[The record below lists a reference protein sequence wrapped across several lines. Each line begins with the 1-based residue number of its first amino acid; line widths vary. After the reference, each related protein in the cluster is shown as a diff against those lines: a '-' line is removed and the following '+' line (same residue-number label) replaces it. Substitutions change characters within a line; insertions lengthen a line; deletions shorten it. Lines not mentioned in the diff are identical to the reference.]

1 MKFFTNRSITKKVLI
16 VILTVMLLTFSIPKP
31 VHAAGGILLG
41 PLTALCT
48 TLVDSVQHI
57 LERFM
62 LGEWNTF
69 MKDVND
75 KDSYNSN
82 PGGAANVNLD
92 ADGVKIGGAW
102 WGDFTGTEIPVIQ
115 YTPEEIFANRVPAL
129 DVNFIKPSVTTPR
142 GEEWDKEHNI
152 AMKLQPVIA
161 SWYVAMRTLALVGL
175 LSVLVYLG
183 IRMLLTGIAADKA
196 KYKKML
202 MDWLVA
208 ICLLFALHYIMSFA
222 LTMSEV
228 VTSMIADTATG
239 SITVTFDGNTFT
251 GNLMS
256 YVRFMIQAEDTM
268 TSLGFFFLYIMLM
281 IYTVK
286 FTWVYLKRVVNMAF
300 LTLIAPLVA
309 VTYPIDKV
317 SDGKAQAFNLWI
329 KEFAFNALLQPLHL
343 LLYIVLLG
351 SATELVAINPL
362 YAVICLGFIT
372 AGEKLFK
379 KMFGF
384 DKASGGT
391 LGSLAAAAG
400 VSTLAHSA
408 LMKLGKGPHGGK
420 GGPPGKVRTND
431 QREGKNPGANKGY
444 NSFDKES
451 NQGINE
457 LESNGNQNQLPSGND
472 EGQVPPPSGNG
483 GGPDQ
488 PQGGDNA
495 APVPPPD
502 GENEPIQF
510 AGQEEM
516 DTLGK
521 EIDELEANGDAWS
534 DPELAEQM
542 RQKQARYAE
551 LEAERKAQQNPAPQG
566 NENVK
571 QAMKNLGPEQPE
583 TWQETMDR
591 INNELYQEKVDAAKR
606 PTWSSLREADKQ
618 AKEQRKEQKAEE
630 RSRKRRELGMA
641 IGTQAGRREIGRKLG
656 VGAYKTIRGIKAA
669 APTALKNGARF
680 VAKTGTRAAM
690 GAALAATAGVIGA
703 TTGDGE
709 TALKWAA
716 GGFGVGAATGG
727 NLFEGTAGKVVKNNR
742 TVRDAYGAGKY
753 GSAIDARNAKADKQY
768 LRSQEHD
775 DEYEKYFKEGQYRM
789 TKEEFTKATREYR
802 EVGITNKKDIRKALH
817 LEAQY
822 AKNGGDKK
830 EIRGKVQNIV
840 QTYDGVNKKAVY
852 GENKEATEAALKN
865 IESQLS
871 NMKDAKQ
878 RRSVANEILQGYRDW
893 YNTP

>member
-16 VILTVMLLTFSIPKP
+16 VILTIMLLTFSIPKP

-69 MKDVND
+69 MKDIDD

-208 ICLLFALHYIMSFA
+208 MCLLFALHYIMSFA

-228 VTSMIADTATG
+228 VTSMIANTATG

-420 GGPPGKVRTND
+420 GGPQGKVRTND

-457 LESNGNQNQLPSGND
+457 LESNGSQNQ
-472 EGQVPPPSGNG
+472 PPSGNNG
-483 GGPDQ
+483 EP
-488 PQGGDNA
+488 PPGGDNGS
-495 APVPPPD
+495 PVPPPD
-502 GENEPIQF
+502 GENIPQGLNE
-510 AGQEEM
+510 
-516 DTLGK
+516 
-521 EIDELEANGDAWS
+521 DE
-534 DPELAEQM
+534 
-542 RQKQARYAE
+542 QARYDELKDYSNQLDGEDLSENDKIRMAE
-551 LEAERKAQQNPAPQG
+551 LEELEQKKKEAEEYQARQQEKQDPGPQG
-566 NENVK
+566 SENVK
-571 QAMKNLGPEQPE
+571 QAMKNLGPDQPE

-591 INNELYQEKVDAAKR
+591 INNELYQEKVEAAKR

-618 AKEQRKEQKAEE
+618 AKEQRKEQRAEE
-630 RSRKRRELGMA
+630 RSRKRRELGLA
-641 IGTQAGRREIGRKLG
+641 LGTQAGRKEIGRKLG
-656 VGAYKTIRGIKAA
+656 VGAYKTIRGIKQA

-753 GSAIDARNAKADKQY
+753 GSAIDARNAKSDKQY

>member
-1 MKFFTNRSITKKVLI
+1 MKNFTNRSKLKKVLI
-16 VILTVMLLTFSIPKP
+16 VILTVMLLTFSVPKP

-41 PLTALCT
+41 PITALCT

-129 DVNFIKPSVTTPR
+129 DVNFIKPSVTT
-142 GEEWDKEHNI
+142 GDDNWDKEHNI

-208 ICLLFALHYIMSFA
+208 MCLLFALHYIMSFA

-228 VTSMIADTATG
+228 VTSMIANTATG

-488 PQGGDNA
+488 PQGGDNV

-502 GENEPIQF
+502 GDNEPIQF

-591 INNELYQEKVDAAKR
+591 INNELYQEKVEAAKR

-618 AKEQRKEQKAEE
+618 AKEQRKEQRAEE
-630 RSRKRRELGMA
+630 RSRKRRELGLA
-641 IGTQAGRREIGRKLG
+641 LGTQAGRKEIGRNLG
-656 VGAYKTIRGIKAA
+656 VGAYKTIRGIKQA

-727 NLFEGTAGKVVKNNR
+727 NLFEGTVGKVVKNNR

-802 EVGITNKKDIRKALH
+802 EVGITNKKDIRRALH

-878 RRSVANEILQGYRDW
+878 RKSVANEILQGYRDW

>member
-16 VILTVMLLTFSIPKP
+16 VILTVMLLTFSVPKP

-41 PLTALCT
+41 PITALCT

-69 MKDVND
+69 MKDVDD

-183 IRMLLTGIAADKA
+183 IRMLLTGVAADKA

-208 ICLLFALHYIMSFA
+208 MCLLFALHYIMSFA

-228 VTSMIADTATG
+228 VTSMIANTATG

-444 NSFDKES
+444 NSFDKEG

-457 LESNGNQNQLPSGND
+457 LEDNGNQEQLPSGNG

-483 GGPDQ
+483 EGQNQ
-488 PQGGDNA
+488 PQGGDND

-502 GENEPIQF
+502 GDNEQIQF

-516 DTLGK
+516 DTLGR
-521 EIDELEANGDAWS
+521 EIDELEENGDAWS
-534 DPELAEQM
+534 DPELRAQM
-542 RQKQARYAE
+542 EQKQARYAE
-551 LEAERKAQQNPAPQG
+551 LEAEKKAQQNPAPQG
-566 NENVK
+566 NENVQ
-571 QAMKNLGPEQPE
+571 QAMRNLGPEQPE

-591 INNELYQEKVDAAKR
+591 INNELAQEKIDAAKR
-606 PTWSSLREADKQ
+606 PTWRSMREADKQ
-618 AKEQRKEQKAEE
+618 AKDQRKEQRSEE
-630 RSRKRRELGMA
+630 WSRKKRELGMA
-641 IGTQAGRREIGRKLG
+641 IGTQAGRKEIGRKLG
-656 VGAYKTIRGIKAA
+656 VGAYKTIRGIKTA

-680 VAKTGTRAAM
+680 VAKTGTRAAI

-727 NLFEGTAGKVVKNNR
+727 NLFEGTVGKVVKNDR
-742 TVRDAYGAGKY
+742 TVRDSYGAGKY

-802 EVGITNKKDIRKALH
+802 EVGITNKKDIRRALH

-852 GENKEATEAALKN
+852 GENKEATEATLKN

-871 NMKDAKQ
+871 NMKDGKQ
-878 RRSVANEILQGYRDW
+878 RRAVANEILQGYRDW

>member
-1 MKFFTNRSITKKVLI
+1 M
-16 VILTVMLLTFSIPKP
+16 
-31 VHAAGGILLG
+31 
-41 PLTALCT
+41 
-48 TLVDSVQHI
+48 
-57 LERFM
+57 
-62 LGEWNTF
+62 
-69 MKDVND
+69 
-75 KDSYNSN
+75 
-82 PGGAANVNLD
+82 
-92 ADGVKIGGAW
+92 
-102 WGDFTGTEIPVIQ
+102 
-115 YTPEEIFANRVPAL
+115 
-129 DVNFIKPSVTTPR
+129 
-142 GEEWDKEHNI
+142 
-152 AMKLQPVIA
+152 
-161 SWYVAMRTLALVGL
+161 
-175 LSVLVYLG
+175 
-183 IRMLLTGIAADKA
+183 
-196 KYKKML
+196 
-202 MDWLVA
+202 
-208 ICLLFALHYIMSFA
+208 
-222 LTMSEV
+222 
-228 VTSMIADTATG
+228 
-239 SITVTFDGNTFT
+239 
-251 GNLMS
+251 
-256 YVRFMIQAEDTM
+256 
-268 TSLGFFFLYIMLM
+268 
-281 IYTVK
+281 
-286 FTWVYLKRVVNMAF
+286 
-300 LTLIAPLVA
+300 
-309 VTYPIDKV
+309 
-317 SDGKAQAFNLWI
+317 
-329 KEFAFNALLQPLHL
+329 

-444 NSFDKES
+444 NSFDKEG

-457 LESNGNQNQLPSGND
+457 LEDNGNQEQLPSGNG

-483 GGPDQ
+483 EGQNQ
-488 PQGGDNA
+488 PQGGDND

-502 GENEPIQF
+502 GDNEQIQF

-516 DTLGK
+516 DTLGR
-521 EIDELEANGDAWS
+521 EIDELEENGDAWS
-534 DPELAEQM
+534 DPELRAQM
-542 RQKQARYAE
+542 EQKQARYAE
-551 LEAERKAQQNPAPQG
+551 LEAEKKAQQNPAPQG
-566 NENVK
+566 NENVQ
-571 QAMKNLGPEQPE
+571 QAMRNLGPEQPE

-591 INNELYQEKVDAAKR
+591 INNELAQEKIDAAKR
-606 PTWSSLREADKQ
+606 PTWRSMREADKQ
-618 AKEQRKEQKAEE
+618 AKDQRKEQRSEE
-630 RSRKRRELGMA
+630 WSRKKRELGMA
-641 IGTQAGRREIGRKLG
+641 IGTQAGRKEIGRKLG
-656 VGAYKTIRGIKAA
+656 VGAYKTIRGIKTA

-680 VAKTGTRAAM
+680 VAKTGTRAAI

-727 NLFEGTAGKVVKNNR
+727 NLFEGTVGKVVKNDR
-742 TVRDAYGAGKY
+742 TVRDSYGAGKY

-802 EVGITNKKDIRKALH
+802 EVGITNKKDIRRALH

-852 GENKEATEAALKN
+852 GENKEATEATLKN

-871 NMKDAKQ
+871 NMKDGKQ
-878 RRSVANEILQGYRDW
+878 RRAVANEILQGYRDW